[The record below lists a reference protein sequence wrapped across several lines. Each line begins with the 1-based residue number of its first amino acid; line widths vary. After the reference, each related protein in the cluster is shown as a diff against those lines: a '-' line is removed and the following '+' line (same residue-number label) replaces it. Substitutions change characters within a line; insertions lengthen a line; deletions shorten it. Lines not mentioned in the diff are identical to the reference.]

1 MRDLSPCLV
10 VRAVPVATPSDVAP
24 CPPFG
29 ASLFA
34 AIKHYAVSRL
44 GTSGTRATARG
55 LLLAFLASHN
65 SAPKPIMR
73 CVLTAAFFVFAT
85 AIGNAQESNFVSTAP
100 EPSHYAWWLRTEFH
114 PFEEKV
120 RGIPVSQIR
129 STWCKAT
136 EFRKN
141 LFPSHLASVLERGLG
156 LSFSVESFFDG
167 SKAKQTALLGVYES
181 CAGERG
187 TFLLVL
193 AWPRSGQA
201 TIRFVHEMPTE
212 HQFAV
217 LAPVRDS
224 TISVFHCLD
233 CDHVTQF
240 KWDKSKGPLRDAPST
255 FLSSCC
261 LRGENRAANRFTE
274 PSHVAEIGSTT
285 GRQNGPLRSP

>member
-1 MRDLSPCLV
+1 
-10 VRAVPVATPSDVAP
+10 
-24 CPPFG
+24 
-29 ASLFA
+29 
-34 AIKHYAVSRL
+34 
-44 GTSGTRATARG
+44 
-55 LLLAFLASHN
+55 
-65 SAPKPIMR
+65 MR

-100 EPSHYAWWLRTEFH
+100 EPSHYAWWLRTEFR

-120 RGIPVSQIR
+120 RGIPISRIH

-136 EFRKN
+136 EFRKD
-141 LFPSHLASVLERGLG
+141 LFPSHLASDLDHGVG
-156 LSFSVESFFDG
+156 LSFSVDGFFDG
-167 SKAKQTALLGVYES
+167 SKTKQTALLGVYES

-193 AWPRSGQA
+193 ASPRSSQP
-201 TIRFVHEMPTE
+201 TIRFIHEMPTE

-240 KWDKSKGPLRDAPST
+240 KWDKSKGRFAMLPPL
-255 FLSSCC
+255 F
-261 LRGENRAANRFTE
+261 
-274 PSHVAEIGSTT
+274 
-285 GRQNGPLRSP
+285 